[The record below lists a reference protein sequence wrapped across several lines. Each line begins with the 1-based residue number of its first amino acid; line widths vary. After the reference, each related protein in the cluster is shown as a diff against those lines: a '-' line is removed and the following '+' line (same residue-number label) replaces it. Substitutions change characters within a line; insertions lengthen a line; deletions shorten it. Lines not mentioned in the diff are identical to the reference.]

1 MNKRNEDWILSLFAC
16 DSVKKFQNQ
25 NTLKWSMY
33 IHLNFHL
40 FLSILFLSL
49 PIIWFL
55 SSNLTWKIFWNH
67 CIEALFL
74 FNRYESH
81 CVVHGTWSFT
91 SSFSNQLGG
100 ITVSLLPAFY
110 GPMGDSFLG
119 ACRASAVQE
128 KNFYHC
134 VTKC

>member
-1 MNKRNEDWILSLFAC
+1 
-16 DSVKKFQNQ
+16 
-25 NTLKWSMY
+25 MY
-33 IHLNFHL
+33 IHLNFHW
-40 FLSILFLSL
+40 FLSILFLSF

-67 CIEALFL
+67 FIEALFL

-134 VTKC
+134 VTYTVLTTWNFHVFLFFSNTKHDIVPNLQDN